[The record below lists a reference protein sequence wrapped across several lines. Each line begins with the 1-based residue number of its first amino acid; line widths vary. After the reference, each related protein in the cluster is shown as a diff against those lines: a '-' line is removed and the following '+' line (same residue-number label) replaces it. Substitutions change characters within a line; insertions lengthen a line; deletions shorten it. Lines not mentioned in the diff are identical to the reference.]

1 METTTVAASTLPSR
15 AKFLACAPPPSSPP
29 TVPARSVASGSLVV
43 RHHSD
48 SFSEEPGR
56 QQKNHVVKILI
67 NPKSSTDR
75 PDGVSRN
82 GDAAAPRDRQTDSVV
97 CDVAP
102 CVRISV
108 NSESEMIENHTMTE
122 TTGAFF
128 CYGTYNCGV
137 KSSGQISPFSDTPD
151 SGTCSD
157 LDGAPPPLPKKK
169 GDGISITLIESH
181 KRAPS
186 SSSGAEVDTDDDESN
201 ISCDSL
207 NSGKISPVN
216 IHTVVSSESDK
227 SSYLPQMLL
236 QDIRQRNKK
245 LSPADPPPVIIEK
258 SYEERKKEE
267 REEKIEKKFTADM
280 FYNFHINEHVNNVK
294 PQTVVEDETFAGFKD
309 MLNGGAATIRSAKG
323 TVRGVKNRVR
333 AGIATFLQIHSTG
346 KNYKEKEAGKVV
358 VYTTTMGIVRETYQA
373 CMKVKQILR
382 TLLVKYE
389 ERDVFMSSEYQAEIQ
404 ERMQCKDIL
413 VPQMFVDGQHIGD
426 AETIERLNETG
437 ELRRILK
444 PFKSMDVCTTCKV
457 CGGFRLLPCQI
468 CNGSKKSVHRN
479 HFTAEFVAL
488 KCMNCDEVGLVRC
501 TSCS

>member
-1 METTTVAASTLPSR
+1 MEATTVAASPMPSR
-15 AKFLACAPPPSSPP
+15 SKFLASSPPPSSPS
-29 TVPARSVASGSLVV
+29 TVSARTVAPPLVV
-43 RHHSD
+43 RHHNST
-48 SFSEEPGR
+48 SEER
-56 QQKNHVVKILI
+56 VQNKNHVVKILI
-67 NPKSSTDR
+67 NPKQDQA
-75 PDGVSRN
+75 RN
-82 GDAAAPRDRQTDSVV
+82 ADVWDKRDSVV

-108 NSESEMIENHTMTE
+108 NSDSEMIENHSMAE
-122 TTGAFF
+122 TF
-128 CYGTYNCGV
+128 CYGSYNYGL

-157 LDGAPPPLPKKK
+157 LDLAPPPLPRKKS
-169 GDGISITLIESH
+169 DGISITLIESH

-186 SSSGAEVDTDDDESN
+186 SSSGAEVDSDDNESN

-207 NSGKISPVN
+207 NSGKTSP
-216 IHTVVSSESDK
+216 SEK

-236 QDIRQRNKK
+236 HDIRQRKK
-245 LSPADPPPVIIEK
+245 LSSSEPPIIIEK
-258 SYEERKKEE
+258 SYEERKLEE
-267 REEKIEKKFTADM
+267 REQEKAVVKYTADM
-280 FYNFHINEHVNNVK
+280 FYNFHINEHLNNVTPK
-294 PQTVVEDETFAGFKD
+294 VVVDDDETFAGYKD
-309 MLNGGAATIRSAKG
+309 MLNDGAATIRSAKG

-358 VYTTTMGIVRETYQA
+358 VYTTTMGIVRDTYQA

-426 AETIERLNETG
+426 AEIIERLNESG

-479 HFTAEFVAL
+479 HFTTEFVAL

-501 TSCS
+501 NSCS